1 MNKVTRKTV
10 YEYDAIRLIATIL
23 VVLGHSAYTTMQTS
37 YGGLVINVHY
47 SEVQKVILLIVRLIY
62 SFHMPLFIFLAGAL
76 YEIGQKGGKW
86 EAFSA
91 FVAAKARRLLLPFVS
106 VTIFWL
112 LPIKYFSGYY
122 SASNSVIKDMLLGQV
137 VFLENCHLW
146 YVVSLFWI
154 FQISWIMDKFLSS
167 RFKVAVIMGLFCVA
181 LLIPVNF
188 LGFKK
193 AFLYLVYFYG
203 GKVYERKRTMFSE
216 IDFKSRKL
224 IISGICFFTIFIYG
238 IYLSLFR
245 NNDIVY
251 SFVAF
256 AGIGMMLLFSYLLK
270 RKSFNMG
277 ACLPKIILKNS
288 YGIYLFADPVNYL
301 ILSFLLRTRLITLYE
316 SGVGCLCVFVA
327 RAIITTSIALVVQK
341 FINIVKANRKRAGRS
356 L

>member
-1 MNKVTRKTV
+1 
-10 YEYDAIRLIATIL
+10 
-23 VVLGHSAYTTMQTS
+23 MQTA
-37 YGGLVINVHY
+37 YGGIVINVQY
-47 SEVQKVILLIVRLIY
+47 SEVQQLILLIVRLIY

-76 YEIGQKGGKW
+76 YEMGRKGGKW
-86 EAFSA
+86 ESF
-91 FVAAKARRLLLPFVS
+91 FVFIITKARRLLFPFVS

-122 SASNSVIKDMLLGQV
+122 SVTNSIIKDMLLGQV
-137 VFLENCHLW
+137 VYFENCHLW

-154 FQISWIMDKFLSS
+154 FQISWIMDKFLSR
-167 RFKVAVIMGLFCVA
+167 RFKVAAIIGLFCIA

-193 AFLYLVYFYG
+193 AFSYLVYFYA
-203 GKVYERKRTMFSE
+203 GKLYERKSTMFSK
-216 IDFKSRKL
+216 IDFRSRKL
-224 IISGICFFTIFIYG
+224 IISGICFYTIFIYG
-238 IYLSLFR
+238 IYLFLFR

-256 AGIGMMLLFSYLLK
+256 AGIGMMLLLSYLLK

-301 ILSFLLRTRLITLYE
+301 I
-316 SGVGCLCVFVA
+316 
-327 RAIITTSIALVVQK
+327 
-341 FINIVKANRKRAGRS
+341 
-356 L
+356 